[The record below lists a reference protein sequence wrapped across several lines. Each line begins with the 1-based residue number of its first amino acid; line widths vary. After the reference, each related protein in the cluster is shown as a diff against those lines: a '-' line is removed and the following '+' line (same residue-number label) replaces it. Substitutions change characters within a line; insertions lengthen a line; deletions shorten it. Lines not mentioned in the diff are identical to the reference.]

1 MTKRKP
7 PGMKSEDWVEAQIQ
21 EAQKQGEFDN
31 LPGAGKPIPRLAD
44 PPDADWWV
52 KDFIRREKIDADA
65 LLPPALL
72 LRKEKERL
80 RETVRKLRTERD
92 VRDHIA
98 ELNKRIMD
106 CLRDSTGPVIPVGR
120 VDPDEVVR
128 QWAIDRPASAAP
140 VPTEPAVEPVASPVK
155 KTSWWQRLFS

>member
-1 MTKRKP
+1 MTERKP
-7 PGMKSEDWVEAQIQ
+7 PGMKTEDWVEAQIQ
-21 EAQKQGEFDN
+21 EAQNKGGFDN
-31 LPGAGKPIPRLAD
+31 LPGAGKPIPHLAD

-80 RETVRKLRTERD
+80 RETVLKLRTERD
-92 VRDHIA
+92 VRDHVA

-128 QWAIDRPASAAP
+128 QWALDRPAPAP
-140 VPTEPAVEPVASPVK
+140 VPPKPVAEPVK
-155 KTSWWQRLFS
+155 KTSWWQRLFTWK

>member
-1 MTKRKP
+1 MTERKP
-7 PGMKSEDWVEAQIQ
+7 PGMKTEDWVEAQIQ
-21 EAQKQGEFDN
+21 EAQNKGGFDN
-31 LPGAGKPIPRLAD
+31 LPGAGKPIPHLAD

-80 RETVRKLRTERD
+80 PETVRKLRTERD
-92 VRDHIA
+92 VRDHVA

-128 QWAIDRPASAAP
+128 QWALDRPAPAP
-140 VPTEPAVEPVASPVK
+140 VPPEPVAEPVR
-155 KTSWWQRLFS
+155 KTSWWQRLFSWK